1 MTQPYHIPAL
11 LDETLEALRI
21 RPDGVYVDCTFGG
34 GGHSRAILSR
44 LGERGRLF
52 GFDQDADAEGN
63 KPDDRRFTFVH
74 GNFRHLLNFLR
85 YHLLPNEAARED
97 NVPKVDGI
105 LADLGVSFHHF
116 DTPERGFSFRFDAS
130 LDMRMNQQSE
140 RTAGTV
146 LNTYPQEKIADILY
160 YYGELRNARSMAQK
174 IVEARRG
181 KSLERVSD
189 LLEVLKPSKN
199 DLPKLFQALRIEVNR
214 EMDALEE
221 FLQTA
226 PRLLAPGGVLAILSY
241 HSIEDRMVKNAF
253 REKEAESRE
262 GRSLPVFRASKMIAP
277 RKEETEE
284 NPRARS
290 AKLRSLCLASNK

>member
-1 MTQPYHIPAL
+1 
-11 LDETLEALRI
+11 
-21 RPDGVYVDCTFGG
+21 
-34 GGHSRAILSR
+34 
-44 LGERGRLF
+44 
-52 GFDQDADAEGN
+52 
-63 KPDDRRFTFVH
+63 
-74 GNFRHLLNFLR
+74 
-85 YHLLPNEAARED
+85 
-97 NVPKVDGI
+97 
-105 LADLGVSFHHF
+105 
-116 DTPERGFSFRFDAS
+116 
-130 LDMRMNQQSE
+130 
-140 RTAGTV
+140 
-146 LNTYPQEKIADILY
+146 
-160 YYGELRNARSMAQK
+160 NARSMAQK

-262 GRSLPVFRASKMIAP
+262 DRSLPVFRASKMIAP